1 MKSVRLSLLL
11 LVALCSSA
19 CAMGGGPRTASA
31 PLTQEQ
37 IAALATR
44 LGPTNTSHL
53 VQNSAE
59 CAPDAAAIV
68 WGPNQEALGYSC
80 FAAPQGGS

>member
-1 MKSVRLSLLL
+1 MKPVRLSLLL
-11 LVALCSSA
+11 LLALSSA
-19 CAMGGGPRTASA
+19 ACAQGRGPTSPSA
-31 PLTQEQ
+31 ALTQKQ
-37 IAALATR
+37 IAALATS
-44 LGPTNTSHL
+44 LGPTNSSHL

-80 FAAPQGGS
+80 YAAPQGGS